1 MHESILMDEIVRLVR
16 RLGRVPAHV
25 ELKPEIR
32 LVEDLAIDSLDL
44 VGVIVKIQDDYG
56 VIIEDDDV
64 TSLRSIADLAAYV
77 AARMSKSVAA

>member
-77 AARMSKSVAA
+77 AARISKSVAA

>member
-1 MHESILMDEIVRLVR
+1 MHESILMDEIVRLVC

-77 AARMSKSVAA
+77 AARISKSVAA